1 MVPHSQNDSER
12 TRLSLWLAIGRRRQT
27 VRRADCCSR
36 RRPPVSFDPRSL
48 QSRIRTEGRTRS
60 HVGSA
65 AIGARARS
73 QSNHAGARRCGQR
86 AARDVARR
94 AHRHGALLAPRQKTR
109 SADGLPESAVPPIAD
124 VLLLQRN
131 DAKGRQRT
139 FVFTDPAA
147 RARPDEEAQFHIAE

>member
-1 MVPHSQNDSER
+1 M
-12 TRLSLWLAIGRRRQT
+12 ACG
-27 VRRADCCSR
+27 
-36 RRPPVSFDPRSL
+36 
-48 QSRIRTEGRTRS
+48 G
-60 HVGSA
+60 A

-73 QSNHAGARRCGQR
+73 QSDCANARGCGRR

-94 AHRHGALLAPRQKTR
+94 THGYRALLAPRQKMR

>member
-1 MVPHSQNDSER
+1 MAALLWEDSER
-12 TRLSLWLAIGRRRQT
+12 VFHRGWRLDDAPG
-27 VRRADCCSR
+27 AAPCCSLLLL
-36 RRPPVSFDPRSL
+36 RPPVSFDPRSPHT
-48 QSRIRTEGRTRS
+48 RIRAERRTRW

-73 QSNHAGARRCGQR
+73 QSNRVGARRCGRR
-86 AARDVARR
+86 ADRDVARR
-94 AHRHGALLAPRQKTR
+94 AHGHGALLAPRQKTR